1 MGDFIILS
9 LYLLN
14 LLLKDA
20 TNPGWNHLGYRV
32 VQKIYIYERLK
43 RETNFKWFR
52 EKSPWDSPCD
62 NEALL
67 RPQFVFFHKET
78 RHLKEDYQT
87 HESSQKTIWRTR
99 RGLFTA
105 AVQNLSFHGIR
116 TSVYFVLF
124 DGQFG
129 FWSRTESWRSF
140 CNVIIFKESRNI
152 SVITKSFWKSLK

>member
-52 EKSPWDSPCD
+52 EKALEIHRVIMKHCCD
-62 NEALL
+62 HNLSSFIKKLDTSKKTTKRTNLARKQYGELGEAFSRQLFRICPFMVFELLYILFFLTDNLVSDHALNHDDLSVTLSYSKNCGTFQLL
-67 RPQFVFFHKET
+67 R
-78 RHLKEDYQT
+78 
-87 HESSQKTIWRTR
+87 
-99 RGLFTA
+99 
-105 AVQNLSFHGIR
+105 NLSEN
-116 TSVYFVLF
+116 L
-124 DGQFG
+124 
-129 FWSRTESWRSF
+129 
-140 CNVIIFKESRNI
+140 
-152 SVITKSFWKSLK
+152 

>member
-1 MGDFIILS
+1 MPRTQGGIIWDIEWC
-9 LYLLN
+9 
-14 LLLKDA
+14 K
-20 TNPGWNHLGYRV
+20 
-32 VQKIYIYERLK
+32 KKYIYELLK
-43 RETNFKWFR
+43 RETNL
-52 EKSPWDSPCD
+52 KSPWDSPYD

-78 RHLKEDYQT
+78 RHLKEDYQMQ
-87 HESSQKTIWRTR
+87 ESSQKTIWRTR

-105 AVQNLSFHGIR
+105 AVQNLSFHGTR

-124 DGQFG
+124 DGHFG

-140 CNVIIFKESRNI
+140 CNVIIFKELRNI